1 MTMPT
6 DHTLAVRTALANG
19 GGAAENQ
26 LALLA
31 SEAGDSQLQ
40 IVVEKLTA
48 AEINVIVADADMSK
62 PSMAHAFITPDQF
75 LEAFERLG
83 TRWSQADEIRSANDY
98 AEIQSDVEDFL
109 CPMVLSTGDATR
121 AKTMLEALLGHALGA
136 EALLFTALGRK
147 DYQEFL
153 AGPGN
158 FAITR
163 GTWQELLQITLELHP
178 SGYAE
183 VRGLAAAIHDDEDE
197 DGSLAFASSFIHGM
211 HEAASKYHTAVEA
224 TEEEFVDI

>member
-6 DHTLAVRTALANG
+6 DNTLAIRAALAHG

-40 IVVEKLTA
+40 VVVEKLTA

-83 TRWSQADEIRSANDY
+83 TRWTQSDDFHSALDY
-98 AEIQSDVEDFL
+98 AELQNDVEDFL
-109 CPMVLSTGDATR
+109 CPMVLATGDATR
-121 AKTMLEALLGHALGA
+121 AKTMLGALLGHTMGA
-136 EALLFTALGRK
+136 EALLFTAIGRK
-147 DYQEFL
+147 DYQDFL

-163 GTWQELLQITLELHP
+163 GTWQELLQVTLELHP
-178 SGYAE
+178 AGYAE
-183 VRGLAAAIHDDEDE
+183 VRGLAAAIHDEEE
-197 DGSLAFASSFIHGM
+197 DGTLDFASGFLHGM
-211 HEAASKYHTAVEA
+211 QQEAAKYHTAVEA
-224 TEEEFVDI
+224 TEEEFVDL